1 MINDPV
7 SVKPDRR
14 KVSVRGCFAFSLSQ
28 SDLFYQTHRYRV
40 GNDSHELLGEM
51 LFVVA
56 ATVTICLSVQLG
68 LIQGMGGGG
77 ITLQCASHT
86 VRHSIQ
92 NNDRD
97 IL

>member
-28 SDLFYQTHRYRV
+28 SDLFYQRHRYRF

-56 ATVTICLSVQLG
+56 ATATICLSVQLG

-77 ITLQCASHT
+77 VGDHTAVCISYSTTL
-86 VRHSIQ
+86 HSEQ
-92 NNDRD
+92 
-97 IL
+97 